1 MSVDLKGGIS
11 KRFDLVSK
19 TGLWNQHKENIL
31 LDLSSKR
38 WSVIDNFLP
47 HCSFK
52 QLAIA
57 ASRDY
62 QEGLLKP
69 ATVGKSK
76 KRREKVRG
84 DAIRWVQRSN
94 CHPSIYP
101 ILDIIDNLQ
110 ENLRQQLFLPLQ
122 ENESHFAVYPP
133 GTFYVK
139 HLDCHRNQNNRI
151 LTFILYLNRRNWSK
165 ANGGQ
170 LRMYMDKHEFVDI
183 NPIGNRLVL
192 FDSSVFYHEVLPAT
206 RPRMSYT
213 GWMRRN
219 STFGS

>member
-1 MSVDLKGGIS
+1 MRGVLKNGIF
-11 KRFDLVSK
+11 KRFDFVSK
-19 TGLWNQHKENIL
+19 TELWNQHKENIL
-31 LDLSSKR
+31 LDLTSKR
-38 WSVIDNFLP
+38 WCVIDDFLP
-47 HCSFK
+47 LDYFK
-52 QLAIA
+52 QLARA

-69 ATVGKSK
+69 ATVGKAK

-84 DAIRWVQRSN
+84 DAIRWIQRTD
-94 CHPSIYP
+94 CHPSVFP
-101 ILDIIDNLQ
+101 MLDMIETLQ

-133 GTFYVK
+133 GAYYVK

-165 ANGGQ
+165 TNGGQ
-170 LRMYMDKHEFVDI
+170 LRMYMNEQEIMDI

-192 FDSSVFYHEVLPAT
+192 FDSSAFYHEVLPAT

-213 GWMRRN
+213 GWMRRK